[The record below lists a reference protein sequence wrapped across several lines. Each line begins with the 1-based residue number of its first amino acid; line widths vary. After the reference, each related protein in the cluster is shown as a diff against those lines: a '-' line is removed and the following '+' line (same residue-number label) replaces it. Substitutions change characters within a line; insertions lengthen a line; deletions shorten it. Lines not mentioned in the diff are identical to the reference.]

1 MAQGIQS
8 QACLPVPAP
17 SENARRC
24 RQGRWKMEGKFEWLK
39 TSPERIETVIE
50 EISYGSEPKISFYAL
65 LATASLIA
73 AFGLIANSTAVIIG
87 AMLVSPLMT
96 PIIGISL
103 ALVRGNTALLG
114 RAIRAEV
121 LGVVLAVGIA
131 AILGLFPLALQV
143 TPEMLARTEPNLL
156 DLLVA
161 VLAGFAGTYALID
174 ARLSPA
180 LPGVAIATAIVPP
193 LSNSGLCLAMG
204 AFSGAWGSFLL
215 FFANFLAI
223 LLVSSATF
231 IAAGMAPKI
240 HWADRWDLARRF
252 GVAAVG
258 FIIVTALLTHTLVK
272 IVSDRYLNNAIK
284 TKIEAEFSQFPSTS
298 LVSTIHQ
305 EYQGKLYILAT
316 VRTPKIIDPDR
327 VKLIQDALTQQL
339 DLPTELIV
347 RAILAKDVSATG
359 STSQVTAQN
368 LDGFFLGGKLSPDVL
383 KVQEAEQVLREIL
396 AARPELQLVEVGLL
410 HFPRGPVILAT
421 IQGSRVLIPEEI
433 KKFEKAIQDR
443 LQAPDLHLVT
453 RCLTTV
459 DVDAE
464 GHILYGWAHF
474 GSQSPEELALQDRAE
489 QVVRAEFKKISSV
502 FVTNVDVIRKDDVWS
517 VRVEAV
523 GTKAISPRELERIE
537 EAVSDRLKKP
547 AKIYLWFKG
556 EVMITDQGYSSVE
569 EFTRKRLA
577 EEAAQARPGKPASM
591 AEQE

>member
-1 MAQGIQS
+1 M
-8 QACLPVPAP
+8 
-17 SENARRC
+17 
-24 RQGRWKMEGKFEWLK
+24 KEGKFKWLS
-39 TSPERIETVIE
+39 TSPERIKTVIE
-50 EISYGSEPKISFYAL
+50 EISYGSEPKVSFYAM
-65 LATASLIA
+65 LAASSLIA

-103 ALVRGNTALLG
+103 GLMRGDTALLG
-114 RAIRAEV
+114 RAIRAEA

-131 AILGLFPLALQV
+131 AVLGLFPLALKV
-143 TPEMLARTEPNLL
+143 TPEMVARTEPNLL

-193 LSNSGLCLAMG
+193 LANSGLCLAMG
-204 AFSGAWGSFLL
+204 AVYGAWGSFLL

-231 IAAGMAPKI
+231 IAAGMAPKF

-252 GVAAVG
+252 GVTGIGFVLVAV
-258 FIIVTALLTHTLVK
+258 LLTHTLVQ
-272 IVSDRYLNNAIK
+272 IVRSRYLDEAIK
-284 TKIEAEFSQFPSTS
+284 AQIEASFSQFPSTS
-298 LVSTIHQ
+298 LVSTIQQ
-305 EYQGKLYILAT
+305 EYKGKIYILAT
-316 VRTPKIIDPDR
+316 VRTPKVIDPDR
-327 VKLIQDALTQQL
+327 VKTIQEALDRRL
-339 DLPTELIV
+339 GSPTELIV

-368 LDGFFLGGKLSPDVL
+368 LDGFFLGRKLSPDVL
-383 KVQEAEQVLREIL
+383 RVQAAEQVLREIL
-396 AARPELQLVEVGLL
+396 ASRPELQLVDVSLL

-433 KKFEKAIQDR
+433 QEFQKVIQDR
-443 LQAPDLHLVT
+443 LHDPHLRLLT
-453 RCLTTV
+453 RCLSTV

-474 GSQSPEELALQDRAE
+474 GSQSPKEFALQDRAE
-489 QVVRAEFKKISSV
+489 QVVRNEFKKLSSLL
-502 FVTNVDVIRKDDVWS
+502 VTNVDVIHKDDTWS

-537 EAVSDRLKKP
+537 QAVSSRLKKP
-547 AKIYLWFKG
+547 TKICLWFRG
-556 EVMITDQGYSSVE
+556 DVMITDQGYSSVE

-577 EEAAQARPGKPASM
+577 EKAAQARPGKPPSM
-591 AEQE
+591 ADKE